1 MKLSTNF
8 TLFGLNVKAIQYYL
22 KEQAK
27 DRRGVRVTRRGD
39 LVYIITAYTA
49 FKLPAVLYPDVI
61 QPVTLRECPADGVT
75 TREDTKN
82 FVRERCR
89 TDRAFRQ
96 KTLHA
101 LQESGIDGWRPVH
114 TGRTSNPSP
123 KEGMHH
129 ADAEL

>member
-8 TLFGLNVKAIQYYL
+8 TLFGLNVKAIQAYL

-27 DRRGVRVTRRGD
+27 DRRGVRITCRGD

-49 FKLPAVLYPDVI
+49 FKLPSVLYADVI
-61 QPVTLRECPADGVT
+61 QPVTFRECPADGVT
-75 TREDTKN
+75 VREQTKE
-82 FVRERCR
+82 FVKERCR
-89 TDRAFRQ
+89 TDHAFRQ

-114 TGRTSNPSP
+114 TGRGSFAITN
-123 KEGMHH
+123 E
-129 ADAEL
+129 EE

>member
-8 TLFGLNVKAIQYYL
+8 TLFGLNVKAIQSYL

-75 TREDTKN
+75 IISAQYGFEAEEN
-82 FVRERCR
+82 EIG
-89 TDRAFRQ
+89 RA
-96 KTLHA
+96 H
-101 LQESGIDGWRPVH
+101 V
-114 TGRTSNPSP
+114 
-123 KEGMHH
+123 
-129 ADAEL
+129 

>member
-8 TLFGLNVKAIQYYL
+8 TLFGLNVKAIQSYL

-101 LQESGIDGWRPVH
+101 LQESGIDGWRPLH
-114 TGRTSNPSP
+114 PARTSK
-123 KEGMHH
+123 KEDTAH
-129 ADAEL
+129 ADARI